1 MPRRGDEPRPGAAR
15 DASILGYSTAMG
27 PRTARTMTALA
38 TAALAALVAASSA
51 SALEPCPDQRE
62 GRPIHT
68 AAGIFES
75 VAVDRRG
82 RLFFT
87 NSTAGELLMIPRSG
101 ARARVVLDGIDGP
114 GGIVFRRNGNVI
126 VGYGDTIAQ
135 AADGEEDP
143 QAGLI
148 EVDPRT
154 GRSHVFVHGL
164 QMANGV
170 TRGPGGQIFA
180 STDFGSGVD
189 RVRAGEIELG
199 WAPMEGSNG
208 MVVDR
213 RKRHLLVN
221 QTFTTPPSI
230 SKVPLDAP
238 TASKPWFTA
247 PSDPGAFLDGL
258 TRDAGGNLY
267 AAANGAGEVWRV
279 SSPRDACVL
288 WQGVPFPSGP
298 SDLAFGRGKGRFPKG
313 SLFVTTFGGEL
324 VQIRHAR

>member
-1 MPRRGDEPRPGAAR
+1 MGRRTTRAVAAL
-15 DASILGYSTAMG
+15 AAAALG
-27 PRTARTMTALA
+27 ALA
-38 TAALAALVAASSA
+38 TAAPA
-51 SALEPCPDQRE
+51 SALDPCPDQRD
-62 GRPIHT
+62 GRTIYSAP
-68 AAGIFES
+68 GIFES

-101 ARARVVLDGIDGP
+101 ASARVVLDGIDGP
-114 GGIVFRRNGNVI
+114 GGIVFRRNGNVL

-135 AADGEEDP
+135 GSDGEENP
-143 QAGLI
+143 EAGLI

-189 RVRAGEIELG
+189 RILDGEIELG
-199 WAPMEGSNG
+199 WAPMEASNG

-213 RKRHLLVN
+213 RKRNLFVN
-221 QTFTTPPSI
+221 QTFTTPPAI
-230 SKVPLDAP
+230 RKVPLDDP
-238 TASKPWFTA
+238 TASRPWFTA
-247 PSDPGAFLDGL
+247 PSEPGAFLDGL
-258 TRDAGGNLY
+258 TRDRDGNLFT
-267 AAANGAGEVWRV
+267 AANGGGAVWRV
-279 SSPRDACVL
+279 SSPQSACVL

-298 SDLAFGRGKGRFPKG
+298 SDVAFGRGKGRFPKG

-324 VQIRHAR
+324 VQVRHAR

>member
-1 MPRRGDEPRPGAAR
+1 M
-15 DASILGYSTAMG
+15 I
-27 PRTARTMTALA
+27 
-38 TAALAALVAASSA
+38 AALAAAALGALAAAASA
-51 SALEPCPDQRE
+51 AALDDCPAQPQ
-62 GRPIHT
+62 GHPIYE
-68 AAGIFES
+68 APGVFES
-75 VAVDRRG
+75 VAVDSRG

-87 NSTAGELLMIPRSG
+87 NSTAGELLMIRRSG
-101 ARARVVLDGIDGP
+101 AKPKVVLDGIDGP

-135 AADGEEDP
+135 GADGEESP
-143 QAGLI
+143 EAGLI

-154 GRSHVFVHGL
+154 GRNDVFVHGL

-189 RVRAGEIELG
+189 RVLGGAIELG
-199 WAPMEGSNG
+199 WAPMEASNG

-213 RKRHLLVN
+213 RKRNLLVN
-221 QTFTTPPSI
+221 QTFTTPPTI
-230 SKVPLDAP
+230 RKVPLDDP

-258 TRDAGGNLY
+258 TRDAGGSLY

-279 SSPRDACVL
+279 SSPRDACAL
-288 WQGVPFPSGP
+288 WQGAPFPSGP
-298 SDLAFGRGKGRFPKG
+298 SDVAFGRGKGRFPKG

-324 VQIRHAR
+324 VQVRHAR